1 MSWSISGS
9 STLGVSHPPPPF
21 VGRAPVPG
29 IHGAVATVPA
39 DAATCTVRIEVAS
52 GEWKVEARHGRGM
65 SAAGTVLFATPRAIS
80 TGTSLV
86 VGHVIN
92 DREVRVVAVD
102 LDGKVQ
108 SATSAGGVSSGPGSG
123 LARLV
128 STSQHL
134 LDLEFP
140 LSPDRIR
147 EFRFQ
152 TRSYQWAEFKE
163 VPLEPRPGSSGP

>member
-1 MSWSISGS
+1 
-9 STLGVSHPPPPF
+9 
-21 VGRAPVPG
+21 
-29 IHGAVATVPA
+29 VATVPA
-39 DAATCTVRIEVAS
+39 DAATCTVRIGVAR
-52 GEWKVEARHGRGM
+52 GEWKIEATSDGRGM
-65 SAAGTVLFATPRAIS
+65 GAVGTVLFATPRAIS

-108 SATSAGGVSSGPGSG
+108 SATSAGGVSSEPGSG

-152 TRSYQWAEFKE
+152 TRSYQWAEFEE
-163 VPLEPRPGSSGP
+163 VPLEPRLGAVGP